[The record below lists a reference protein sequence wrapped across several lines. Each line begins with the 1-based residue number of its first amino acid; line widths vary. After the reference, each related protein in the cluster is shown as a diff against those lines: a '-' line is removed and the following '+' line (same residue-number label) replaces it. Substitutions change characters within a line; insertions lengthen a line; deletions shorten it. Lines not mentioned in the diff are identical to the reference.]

1 VFVAVN
7 SVLRRRRRR
16 VAVLAAVIALAGAV
30 VTVHSVATHDHL
42 GDAAV
47 MCLAV
52 AETAVAAAGAALLLS
67 SRRLGLPRPVTPV
80 PRLKFAATHSA
91 PAPWARA
98 GPPRLQVFRL

>member
-1 VFVAVN
+1 MLVAVN
-7 SVLRRRRRR
+7 RGLRRERRR

-30 VTVHSVATHDHL
+30 VTVHSLATHDHL

-52 AETAVAAAGAALLLS
+52 AETAVAAAGVAILLR
-67 SRRLGLPRPVTPV
+67 SRRLGATHPVVAPS
-80 PRLKFAATHSA
+80 RLEFAAAHSA
-91 PAPWARA
+91 PAPRARA